1 MSFIMKKTGNGCS
14 LGQKRNCTLG
24 LSISAAAGLDYSPMQ
39 RRKPVAV
46 VLLQISDMNDF
57 KQEREEN
64 YVSNSN

>member
-1 MSFIMKKTGNGCS
+1 M
-14 LGQKRNCTLG
+14 GQKRNCTSG
-24 LSISAAAGLDYSPMQ
+24 LTISAAAGLDYSPMQ
-39 RRKPVAV
+39 RWKPVAA